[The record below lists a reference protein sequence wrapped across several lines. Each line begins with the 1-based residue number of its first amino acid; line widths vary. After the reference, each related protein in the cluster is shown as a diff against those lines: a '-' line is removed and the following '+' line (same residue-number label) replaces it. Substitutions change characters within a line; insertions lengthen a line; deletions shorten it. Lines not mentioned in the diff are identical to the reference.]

1 MDIYQILIIL
11 CVVSL
16 NILFFSIGLLLGR
29 NNIIE
34 ALAPGQSIVSKSKN
48 KPKIDIDDKKFVTE
62 IKTTGLEKKYQD
74 IAQSTESNEN
84 IVSSISKLKSM
95 KG

>member
-1 MDIYQILIIL
+1 M
-11 CVVSL
+11 

-34 ALAPGQSIVSKSKN
+34 TLAPGQPVLSKLKN
-48 KPKIDIDDKKFVTE
+48 KQKIDIDDKKIVTD
-62 IKTTGLEKKYQD
+62 IRIDGLEKKYQE
-74 IAQSTESNEN
+74 ITETKQSDEN
-84 IVSSISKLKSM
+84 ISSSINKLKSM